1 MFADFTVGYV
11 LLNLK
16 ILCFLSLNIF
26 KKITKNLT
34 VYFAIL
40 QQAASNQYSE
50 SKFLFAQ
57 ERESDQL
64 ATLSPGCIK
73 DGDILDNSSWN
84 KKQVR
89 KQLDL

>member
-1 MFADFTVGYV
+1 M
-11 LLNLK
+11 
-16 ILCFLSLNIF
+16 
-26 KKITKNLT
+26 
-34 VYFAIL
+34 YFAIL

-57 ERESDQL
+57 VRERSDQL
-64 ATLSPGCIK
+64 ATVSPGCIE

-84 KKQVR
+84 KKQMR